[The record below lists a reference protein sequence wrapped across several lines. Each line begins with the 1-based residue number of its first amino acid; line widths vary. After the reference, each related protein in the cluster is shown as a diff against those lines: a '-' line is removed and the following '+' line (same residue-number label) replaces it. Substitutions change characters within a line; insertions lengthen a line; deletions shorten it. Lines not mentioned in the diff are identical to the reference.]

1 MDIRRLIEPKV
12 NPQIPE
18 LLPGDTVKVSLK
30 TVEGDKERTQHFQ
43 GLVLRIKRG
52 VDGGSFT
59 VRKVL
64 YGIGVER
71 TFPSQ
76 SPLVRNVEIVRRGKV
91 RRSKLYYMRKL
102 STKQTRLKERPL
114 RVNKQAVTTEEETE
128 TE

>member
-71 TFPSQ
+71 TFPFQ